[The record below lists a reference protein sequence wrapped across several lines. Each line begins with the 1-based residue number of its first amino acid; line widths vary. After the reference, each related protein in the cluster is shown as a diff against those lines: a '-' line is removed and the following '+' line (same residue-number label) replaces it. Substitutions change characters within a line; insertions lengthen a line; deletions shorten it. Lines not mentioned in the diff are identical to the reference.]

1 MDLTI
6 LIFAALALF
15 LSYRLFNVLGT
26 KGGHE
31 PEEHE
36 RPVLRPVGANSNEP
50 EATPATQGADAPRPV
65 LPEWAQRIADQYPA
79 FEPKSFLDGAG
90 QAYEMIVEA
99 YQAGDLST
107 VKGFIANDV
116 LASFQGAIDSRNSAG
131 QEVTFTLVGIDKP
144 EAVTSDVAGDAI
156 TVEVKFRAE
165 QVRFVKDADG
175 QVVEGSEDTVVQVV
189 DRWVFSRAVK
199 SRDPNWT
206 LVATQGSAA

>member
-36 RPVLRPVGANSNEP
+36 RPVLRPVGTNPEDAETTATMQEP
-50 EATPATQGADAPRPV
+50 EAPKAP
-65 LPEWAQRIADQYPA
+65 LPEWAKPIEDSHPA
-79 FEPKSFLDGAG
+79 FEPKSFLEGAG

-99 YQAGDLST
+99 FQAGDLSP
-107 VKGFIANDV
+107 VKGFVANDV
-116 LASFQGAIDSRNSAG
+116 LASFQSAIDSRNSAG
-131 QEVTFTLVGIDKP
+131 QEVTFTLVGIEKP
-144 EAVTSDVAGDAI
+144 EGIASNVADD
-156 TVEVKFRAE
+156 TVQVEVKFRAE

-175 QVVEGSEDTVVQVV
+175 KLVDGSEDTVAQVV
-189 DRWVFSRAVK
+189 DRWIFSRPIK

-206 LVATQGSAA
+206 LVATQGSAS